1 MLSLVNVGYN
11 TVCCNRKIT
20 TRVITG
26 YNSLERFGHILLLYL
41 LISLGA
47 GRNMEAATGNTPYK
61 VLILQSYTEDL
72 ITYSQFGDMIAGK
85 LEKKNIQTNIKTF
98 YLDCERYNEKEE
110 NERMFHY
117 LDSIRN
123 WDPDIILSND
133 DQATYTLMACNH
145 PLGKNKPVVFS
156 GVNFPNWDLLEQH
169 PNVTGFWDKPN
180 YLKTIELI
188 EKLYGPSKIL
198 FFKNARFMSRE
209 SFRTIQ
215 EEVKGTDRAL
225 RIGLYHQKRN
235 EYPEDLLPGKPDKSV
250 LYTTETAYLSAKGLL
265 SIFQNKPY
273 TACLQII
280 LDFDVLTIGRLANVP
295 NFTVINNGFNDD
307 KGITGGY
314 FTTLD
319 IQTDIVAER
328 TAEILNGALPTDYTI
343 TESPKIYAFDWN
355 EMVRFNLSRNDLPEG
370 SVIYNLP
377 FYERYHKAMIITCAL
392 FLLLIIY
399 VISQLTLM
407 YRREFKRKKQIQTNL
422 FKEKRFLRLALEGG
436 NTYAW
441 KLENELFIFENDFFT
456 ANQMAPRKISLA
468 ELLSITHP
476 DDQGHLRSHIQD
488 IYSGIWEET
497 TIQCR
502 FNFNGKGYCWWE
514 LRNTQGE
521 DKTDPE
527 QTVIGLCLNIQ
538 AFKEKEERLKVLQE
552 KAEEANKM
560 KSAFLANMSH
570 EIRTPL
576 NAIVGFSNL
585 LQEEE
590 DITAEEKELFKDTI
604 NKNCNLL
611 LKLINDILELSRIES
626 GRMTFSFETC
636 RLNEL
641 IDEVYQTH
649 HLLIPPH
656 IQFIKDIPSLSID
669 VHVDRFRFTQVITN
683 FINNAVKFTRK
694 GYIKLGYE
702 YKEKEGYVYIYV
714 EDTGI
719 GIAKEA
725 LEKVFERFYKQ
736 DEFAQGTGLGL
747 AICKTIAERLDGD
760 ILISS
765 EEGKGSRFTLKIPVR
780 TSRL

>member
-26 YNSLERFGHILLLYL
+26 YNSLERFEHILLLYL

-85 LEKKNIQTNIKTF
+85 LEKKNILTNIKTF

-328 TAEILNGALPTDYTI
+328 TAEILNGALTTNYTI

-392 FLLLIIY
+392 FLLLVTY

-456 ANQMAPRKISLA
+456 ANQMAPRKISLT

-514 LRNTQGE
+514 LRYNQGE

-656 IQFIKDIPSLSID
+656 IQFIKDMPSLSID

-760 ILISS
+760 ILITS

-780 TSRL
+780 TSR

>member
-85 LEKKNIQTNIKTF
+85 LEKKNILTNIKTF

-328 TAEILNGALPTDYTI
+328 TAEILNGALTTNYTI

-399 VISQLTLM
+399 IISQLTLM

-456 ANQMAPRKISLA
+456 ANQMAPRKISLT

-514 LRNTQGE
+514 LRYNQGE

-656 IQFIKDIPSLSID
+656 IQFTKDIPSLSID

-760 ILISS
+760 ILITS

>member
-41 LISLGA
+41 LISLGT
-47 GRNMEAATGNTPYK
+47 GRNMEAATSNTPYK

-72 ITYSQFGDMIAGK
+72 ITYSQFGDMIAEK
-85 LEKKNIQTNIKTF
+85 LEKKNILTNIKTF

-328 TAEILNGALPTDYTI
+328 TAEILNGALTTNYTI

-456 ANQMAPRKISLA
+456 ANQMAPRKISLT

-514 LRNTQGE
+514 LRYNQGE

-585 LQEEE
+585 LQEDD

-656 IQFIKDIPSLSID
+656 IQFIKDMPPLNID

-760 ILISS
+760 ILITS
-765 EEGKGSRFTLKIPVR
+765 EEGKGSRFTLKIPAR
-780 TSRL
+780 TSR

>member
-117 LDSIRN
+117 LDSIRS

-215 EEVKGTDRAL
+215 EEVKGTGRAL

-456 ANQMAPRKISLA
+456 ANQMAPRKISLT

-502 FNFNGKGYCWWE
+502 FNFNGKDYCWWE
-514 LRNTQGE
+514 LRYNQGE

-641 IDEVYQTH
+641 INEVYQTH

-656 IQFIKDIPSLSID
+656 IQFTKDIPSLSID

>member
-26 YNSLERFGHILLLYL
+26 YNSLERFEHILLLYL
-41 LISLGA
+41 LISLGT

-85 LEKKNIQTNIKTF
+85 LEKKNILTNIKTF

-319 IQTDIVAER
+319 IQTDIVTER
-328 TAEILNGALPTDYTI
+328 TAEILNGALTTDYTI

-392 FLLLIIY
+392 FLLLVTY

-456 ANQMAPRKISLA
+456 ANQMAPRKISLT

-514 LRNTQGE
+514 LRYNQGE

-656 IQFIKDIPSLSID
+656 IQFIKDMPPLSID

-760 ILISS
+760 ILITS

>member
-1 MLSLVNVGYN
+1 MLSLVIVGYN

-20 TRVITG
+20 TRAITG
-26 YNSLERFGHILLLYL
+26 YNSLERFGHILLLFL
-41 LISLGA
+41 LISLGT

-85 LEKKNIQTNIKTF
+85 LEKKDIQTNIKTF

-117 LDSIRN
+117 LDSIQS

-319 IQTDIVAER
+319 IQTDIVTER
-328 TAEILNGALPTDYTI
+328 TAEILNGALTTDYTI

-456 ANQMAPRKISLA
+456 ANQMAPRKISLT

-502 FNFNGKGYCWWE
+502 FNFNGKDYCWWE
-514 LRNTQGE
+514 LRYNQGE

-656 IQFIKDIPSLSID
+656 IQFTKDIPSLSID

-760 ILISS
+760 ILITS

>member
-1 MLSLVNVGYN
+1 
-11 TVCCNRKIT
+11 
-20 TRVITG
+20 
-26 YNSLERFGHILLLYL
+26 
-41 LISLGA
+41 
-47 GRNMEAATGNTPYK
+47 
-61 VLILQSYTEDL
+61 
-72 ITYSQFGDMIAGK
+72 
-85 LEKKNIQTNIKTF
+85 
-98 YLDCERYNEKEE
+98 
-110 NERMFHY
+110 MFHY

-328 TAEILNGALPTDYTI
+328 TAEILNGALTTNYTI

-456 ANQMAPRKISLA
+456 ANQMAPRKISLT

-514 LRNTQGE
+514 LRYNQGE

-656 IQFIKDIPSLSID
+656 IQFIKDMPPLSID

-760 ILISS
+760 ILITS

>member
-1 MLSLVNVGYN
+1 
-11 TVCCNRKIT
+11 
-20 TRVITG
+20 
-26 YNSLERFGHILLLYL
+26 
-41 LISLGA
+41 
-47 GRNMEAATGNTPYK
+47 MEAATGNTPYK

-85 LEKKNIQTNIKTF
+85 LEKKDIQTNIKTF

-117 LDSIRN
+117 LDSIRS

-215 EEVKGTDRAL
+215 EEVKGTGRAL

-235 EYPEDLLPGKPDKSV
+235 EYPEDLLPGKPGKSV

-328 TAEILNGALPTDYTI
+328 TAEILNGALTTDYTI

-407 YRREFKRKKQIQTNL
+407 YRREFKRKKQIQINL

-456 ANQMAPRKISLA
+456 ANQMAPRKISLT

-514 LRNTQGE
+514 LRYNQGE

-585 LQEEE
+585 LQEDD

-656 IQFIKDIPSLSID
+656 IQFIKDMPSLSID

-765 EEGKGSRFTLKIPVR
+765 EEGKGSRFTLKIPAR
-780 TSRL
+780 TSR

>member
-85 LEKKNIQTNIKTF
+85 LEKKNILTNIKTF

-328 TAEILNGALPTDYTI
+328 TAEILNGALTTNYTI

-456 ANQMAPRKISLA
+456 ANQMAPRKISLT

-514 LRNTQGE
+514 LRYNQGE

-656 IQFIKDIPSLSID
+656 IQFIKDMPPLSID

-760 ILISS
+760 ILITS
-765 EEGKGSRFTLKIPVR
+765 EEGKGNRFTLKIPVR

>member
-85 LEKKNIQTNIKTF
+85 LEKKNILTNIKTF

-117 LDSIRN
+117 LDSIRS

-215 EEVKGTDRAL
+215 EEVKGTGRAL

-456 ANQMAPRKISLA
+456 ANQMAPRKISLT

-502 FNFNGKGYCWWE
+502 FNFNGKDYCWWE
-514 LRNTQGE
+514 LRYNQGE

-641 IDEVYQTH
+641 INEVYQTH

-656 IQFIKDIPSLSID
+656 IQFTKDIPSLSID

-719 GIAKEA
+719 GITKEA

>member
-1 MLSLVNVGYN
+1 MLSLVIVGYN

-20 TRVITG
+20 TRAITG
-26 YNSLERFGHILLLYL
+26 YNSLERFGHILLLFL
-41 LISLGA
+41 LISLGT

-85 LEKKNIQTNIKTF
+85 LEKKDIQTNIKTF

-117 LDSIRN
+117 LDSIQS

-156 GVNFPNWDLLEQH
+156 GVNFPNWDLLELH

-215 EEVKGTDRAL
+215 EEVKGTGRAL

-328 TAEILNGALPTDYTI
+328 TAEILNGALTTDYTI

-436 NTYAW
+436 NTYA
-441 KLENELFIFENDFFT
+441 
-456 ANQMAPRKISLA
+456 
-468 ELLSITHP
+468 
-476 DDQGHLRSHIQD
+476 
-488 IYSGIWEET
+488 
-497 TIQCR
+497 
-502 FNFNGKGYCWWE
+502 
-514 LRNTQGE
+514 
-521 DKTDPE
+521 
-527 QTVIGLCLNIQ
+527 
-538 AFKEKEERLKVLQE
+538 
-552 KAEEANKM
+552 
-560 KSAFLANMSH
+560 
-570 EIRTPL
+570 
-576 NAIVGFSNL
+576 
-585 LQEEE
+585 
-590 DITAEEKELFKDTI
+590 
-604 NKNCNLL
+604 
-611 LKLINDILELSRIES
+611 
-626 GRMTFSFETC
+626 
-636 RLNEL
+636 
-641 IDEVYQTH
+641 
-649 HLLIPPH
+649 
-656 IQFIKDIPSLSID
+656 
-669 VHVDRFRFTQVITN
+669 
-683 FINNAVKFTRK
+683 
-694 GYIKLGYE
+694 
-702 YKEKEGYVYIYV
+702 
-714 EDTGI
+714 
-719 GIAKEA
+719 
-725 LEKVFERFYKQ
+725 
-736 DEFAQGTGLGL
+736 
-747 AICKTIAERLDGD
+747 
-760 ILISS
+760 
-765 EEGKGSRFTLKIPVR
+765 
-780 TSRL
+780 